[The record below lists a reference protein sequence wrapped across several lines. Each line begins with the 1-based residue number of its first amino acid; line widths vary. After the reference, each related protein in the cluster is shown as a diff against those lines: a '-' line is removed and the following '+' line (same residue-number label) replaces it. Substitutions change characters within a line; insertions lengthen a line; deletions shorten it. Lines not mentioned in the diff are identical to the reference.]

1 MRKRVTA
8 WDGLTRRPILLFGE
22 LGLPSEGLC
31 VFDPAVETA
40 HKGLVPR
47 LKMVS
52 RAFRETVT
60 EESQSCERARLRPGD
75 TQGAPRGMVLL
86 VSEEE

>member
-8 WDGLTRRPILLFGE
+8 WHGLTRRPILLFGE

-52 RAFRETVT
+52 RAFRET
-60 EESQSCERARLRPGD
+60 ESQSCERARLRPGD